1 MQRAVAVFCLVG
13 ALQAASASVVS
24 GSARAAQMP
33 ASAAAQSSP
42 VTRIVELLKG
52 LKEQC
57 ELDAK
62 TDETLYEK
70 FVCWGREVIKQKE
83 GTNALASKEVAE
95 LTQYISDL
103 DAGRIELTTE
113 RVDLEKEIADL
124 SSSIELA
131 TATRTKEKADFEN
144 AKEEMTQAIEA
155 LSKAAEVLKT
165 ATEGHET
172 GVLTE
177 IKVQAGHRA
186 EAQAKETAMLNHAV
200 ELGDRFLSKGDAVF
214 LRRLL
219 TGEVPSWDWK
229 KLNRKATFKMSYK
242 ARSFEIQDV
251 IAKLLETFETNRA
264 DAIDKEDKAVAAYDA
279 LMESLNSQLDMAQEA
294 LVKMEKENG
303 AKALS
308 KTEAQDRI
316 DFLNEQIANDEKYI
330 KQVTSELA
338 EKKAEWEER
347 SRIRYGEIG
356 AISKAIEILH
366 NDDARDLFKKSL
378 ASQGYF
384 FLQTGQHST
393 LHDASDMLRSL
404 ARKTSDQRIL
414 GLVTQMQL
422 APAFGSHAA
431 RFTPIIEKIDSLVK
445 MIGEEEASDLA
456 KKESCEKSRADNTRE
471 AIKFSRAIDEDTDT
485 MTRLT
490 SEIEQLDQQIQEN
503 LDAIEVLETQMKEAG
518 EQRTAENKA
527 YKLDKA
533 DDEEA
538 AATVQSAYDV
548 LETFYKG
555 EGLML
560 VQKKTRAPVVV
571 AAGEAPPPPPTT
583 WDSPYGGKTGESTGV
598 LAILSMIKEDIE
610 RDISTADAAEAKA
623 LAAYTKLMENL
634 NKEKG
639 MRVQE
644 NADMEISKAG
654 KQSAHTETEGARAT
668 KKSGLDSVLEIIAG
682 MEPTCNYFTINFPVR
697 VKNRQIEV
705 DGLLKAKAI
714 LTGADFDPKK
724 EQAAAKWKDVPVILR
739 PEEFQLR
746 QLKAATV
753 SRHP

>member
-1 MQRAVAVFCLVG
+1 MKRVVAVLCSLG
-13 ALQAASASVVS
+13 ALQATSASVVV
-24 GSARAAQMP
+24 GSARAVQAP
-33 ASAAAQSSP
+33 STSP

-52 LKEQC
+52 LQEQC

-62 TDETLYEK
+62 TDEKLYEK
-70 FVCWGREVIKQKE
+70 FVCWGRQVIKQKE
-83 GTNALASKEVAE
+83 GTNALARKEAAE
-95 LTQYISDL
+95 LTQYVADL
-103 DAGRIELTTE
+103 DSGRIELTTE
-113 RVDLEKEIADL
+113 RQDLVKEVADL

-144 AKEEMTQAIEA
+144 AEAEMTQAIEA

-186 EAQAKETAMLNHAV
+186 EAAAKETAMLNHAV
-200 ELGDRFLSKGDAVF
+200 ELGDRFLGKGDALF

-219 TGEVPSWDWK
+219 TGEVPTWDWK

-251 IAKLLETFETNRA
+251 IAKLLQTFETNKA
-264 DAIDKEDKAVAAYDA
+264 DAIEKEEKAVAAHDA
-279 LMESLNSQLDMAQEA
+279 LMESLNSERGLTQEA
-294 LVKMEKENG
+294 LTKMEKENG
-303 AKALS
+303 AKSLS
-308 KTEAQDRI
+308 RTEAQGRI

-330 KQVTSELA
+330 SQVTTELA

-347 SRIRYGEIG
+347 SRVRYGEIG

-366 NDDARDLFKKSL
+366 NDGARDLFKKSL
-378 ASQGYF
+378 SSQGYF

-393 LHDASDMLRSL
+393 MHDASDALRSL
-404 ARKTSDQRIL
+404 ARRTSDPRIL

-422 APAFGSHAA
+422 APAFGSLAD
-431 RFTPIIEKIDSLVK
+431 RFTPIIEKIDSLVT

-456 KKESCEKSRADNTRE
+456 KKESCEKTRASNTRE
-471 AIKFSRAIDEDTDT
+471 AIKLSRAIDEDSDT
-485 MTRLT
+485 MSRLT
-490 SEIEQLDQQIQEN
+490 SEIEQLDQQITEN
-503 LDAIEVLETQMKEAG
+503 NEAIEVLETQMTSAG
-518 EQRTAENKA
+518 EQRAAENKA
-527 YKLDKA
+527 YLSDKA
-533 DDEEA
+533 DDEGA
-538 AATVQSAYDV
+538 ASTVQAAYDV
-548 LETFYKG
+548 LETFYRE

-560 VQKKTRAPVVV
+560 VQKKSRAPVVV
-571 AAGEAPPPPPTT
+571 AAGKAPPPPPTT
-583 WDSPYGGKTGESTGV
+583 WDSPYAGKTAESTGV

-610 RDISTADAAEAKA
+610 RDISNADAAEAKA
-623 LAAYTKLMENL
+623 LASYTKLMEDL

-639 MRVQE
+639 MRVEE
-644 NADMEISKAG
+644 NAAMETQKAG
-654 KQSAHTETEGARAT
+654 KQGEHTQTEGARAT
-668 KKSGLDSVLEIIAG
+668 KKTGLDSVLAGIAG
-682 MEPTCNYFTINFPVR
+682 LEPSCNYFTINFPVR

-724 EQAAAKWKDVPVILR
+724 EQAAAEWKDVPVILR
-739 PEEFQLR
+739 PKEFQLR

>member
-1 MQRAVAVFCLVG
+1 MQRAVAVLCFVA
-13 ALQAASASVVS
+13 ALQAAGAAAAVGLA
-24 GSARAAQMP
+24 GSAQLP

-70 FVCWGREVIKQKE
+70 FVCWGREVLKQKKA
-83 GTNALASKEVAE
+83 TNALATKEVAE
-95 LTQYISDL
+95 LTQYIADL

-113 RVDLEKEIADL
+113 REDLVKEIADL

-131 TATRTKEKADFEN
+131 TATRSKEKADFEN
-144 AKEEMTQAIEA
+144 AEAEMTQAIEA

-186 EAQAKETAMLNHAV
+186 EAAAKETAMLNHAV
-200 ELGDRFLSKGDAVF
+200 ELGDRFLGKGDALF

-219 TGEVPSWDWK
+219 TGEVPTWDWK

-251 IAKLLETFETNRA
+251 IAKLLQTFETNKA
-264 DAIDKEDKAVAAYDA
+264 DAIEKEEKAVAAHDA
-279 LMESLNSQLDMAQEA
+279 LMESLNSERGLTQEA
-294 LVKMEKENG
+294 LTKMEKENG
-303 AKALS
+303 AKSLS
-308 KTEAQDRI
+308 RTEAQGRI

-330 KQVTSELA
+330 SQVTTELA

-347 SRIRYGEIG
+347 SRVRYGEIG

-366 NDDARDLFKKSL
+366 NDGARDLFKKSL
-378 ASQGYF
+378 SSQGYF

-393 LHDASDMLRSL
+393 MHDASDALRSL
-404 ARKTSDQRIL
+404 ARRTSDPRIL

-422 APAFGSHAA
+422 APAFGSLAD
-431 RFTPIIEKIDSLVK
+431 RFTPIIEKIDSLVT

-456 KKESCEKSRADNTRE
+456 KKESCEKTRASNTRE
-471 AIKFSRAIDEDTDT
+471 AIKLSRAIDEDSDT
-485 MTRLT
+485 MSRLT
-490 SEIEQLDQQIQEN
+490 SEIEQLDQQITEN
-503 LDAIEVLETQMKEAG
+503 NEAIEVLETQMTSAG
-518 EQRTAENKA
+518 EQRAAENKA
-527 YKLDKA
+527 YLSDKA
-533 DDEEA
+533 DDEGA
-538 AATVQSAYDV
+538 ASTVQAAYDV
-548 LETFYKG
+548 LETFYRE

-560 VQKKTRAPVVV
+560 VQKKSRAPVVV
-571 AAGEAPPPPPTT
+571 AAGKAPPPPPTT
-583 WDSPYGGKTGESTGV
+583 WDSPYAGKTAESTGV

-610 RDISTADAAEAKA
+610 RDISNADAAEAKA
-623 LAAYTKLMENL
+623 LASYTKLMEDL

-639 MRVQE
+639 MRVEE
-644 NADMEISKAG
+644 NAAMETQKAG
-654 KQSAHTETEGARAT
+654 KQGEHTQTEGARAT
-668 KKSGLDSVLEIIAG
+668 KKTGLDSVLAGIAG
-682 MEPTCNYFTINFPVR
+682 LEPSCNYFTINFPVR

-724 EQAAAKWKDVPVILR
+724 EQAAAEWKDVPVILR
-739 PEEFQLR
+739 PKEFQLR